1 MSLKISFYSDIL
13 PFCFVT
19 ACTALWIFSSRPEE
33 HTLAKNFLKKII
45 MYVEGI
51 LFMVLSK
58 DSKGLGP
65 KKNPD
70 PDKILLTGQATVV
83 KRVIFIR
90 HGESEWNSIFN
101 KGLKVSSLTRLIV
114 GLFREMLFM
123 ITMDSVFIDSQLNQ
137 EGIDQAQVLAK
148 YLESDEA
155 KTKKEL
161 EIISI
166 IRGDIDTSVIVSSN
180 LRRAIATT
188 TIALWPRISK
198 SNEKIVILSSLQ
210 EISRNIDTKA
220 VSTAKTVPALSNL
233 VKYFAKIGSKDSFNP
248 ERVYDVSENSGN
260 KTSSFYGIKRLKAFG
275 EWVFK
280 RPEDA
285 IIVGGHSLWFKY
297 FFQTFLPFKS
307 NHDAKTMKIE
317 NSGVVSF
324 LLHRAEVDG
333 VPMYRIDPDSIIN
346 VYGGF
351 TKK

>member
-1 MSLKISFYSDIL
+1 
-13 PFCFVT
+13 
-19 ACTALWIFSSRPEE
+19 
-33 HTLAKNFLKKII
+33 
-45 MYVEGI
+45 
-51 LFMVLSK
+51 MVLSK

-70 PDKILLTGQATVV
+70 PDGILLPGRETVV

-101 KGLKVSSLTRLIV
+101 KGIKFSSFIKLIV
-114 GLFREMLFM
+114 GLFRELIFM
-123 ITMDSVFIDSQLNQ
+123 VTMDSVFIDSQLNQ
-137 EGIDQAQVLAK
+137 EGIDQAQVLAR

-155 KTKKEL
+155 KTKKEAEL
-161 EIISI
+161 ISI
-166 IRGDIDTSVIVSSN
+166 IRGDIDASVIVSSN

-188 TIALWPRISK
+188 TIALWPRISR
-198 SNEKIVILSSLQ
+198 SNEKIVVLSSLQ

-220 VSTAKTVPALSNL
+220 VSTAKTVPELSNL
-233 VKYFAKIGSKDSFNP
+233 VTYFTKIGSKDSFVP
-248 ERVYDVSENSGN
+248 EKIYDVSENSGN
-260 KTSSFYGIKRLKAFG
+260 KTSSFYGIKRLKAFN

-297 FFQTFLPFKS
+297 YFQTFLPFKS

-324 LLHRAEVDG
+324 LVHRAEIDG
-333 VPMYRIDPDSIIN
+333 TPFYRIDPDSIVN